1 MRGEVGR
8 IVGEATPY
16 EFTFQIYNPLEV
28 KKGDFIKV
36 WNDADGWFAAYVSE
50 IKAISKSEERDGSEI
65 YLAKAVVL
73 GKREGRSVKLPK
85 TPFVPGDRVFKAEE
99 DFVAEC
105 LGFDED
111 GIYIGYLGDTKVR
124 VTLNPNTVVQ
134 KHVCILA
141 KTGSGKSYTAAVI
154 IEELLERD
162 VALLI
167 IDPHGEYE
175 SLKYPNDD
183 PALEEFGVKP
193 KGYADKVR
201 VFVPPK
207 SPLSE
212 KADGILRLDGVNL
225 SAEEIIEMG
234 EIKKS
239 STQAAIYQLLREMR
253 GRTYTIQDLIDEAEQ
268 LSGNLKA
275 EVIGALTKI
284 EETELFSENPT
295 PIHVLMQKGKAVI
308 LNLAGIDPVHQDI
321 IVAKVC
327 REVFELRKRGEIDP
341 GMIVIDEAHNFAPE
355 RGIDRSVSSS
365 VLRTIAS
372 EGRKFGLGLM
382 IISQRPARVD
392 KNILSQCNT
401 QIILRVTN
409 PNDINSIKKGVE
421 GITSEMVE
429 EIKRLPVGHALVIT
443 PDLERPV
450 IVRIRTRKSRHK
462 EAEVI
467 VQTSKSSKKSGKKED
482 KKFEKQD
489 RGKGGAGLF
498 KKLFGGR

>member
-1 MRGEVGR
+1 MRGEVGK

-16 EFTFQIYNPLEV
+16 EFSFQIYNPLEV
-28 KKGDFIKV
+28 KKGDFVKV

-50 IKAISKSEERDGSEI
+50 IKAVSKSDERDGSET

-73 GKREGRSVKLPK
+73 GKRSGKSIVLPK
-85 TPFVPGDRVFKAEE
+85 SPFVPGDRVFKAEE

-105 LGFDED
+105 LGFYED
-111 GIYIGYLGDTKVR
+111 GVYLGYLGDTKIK
-124 VTLNPNTVVQ
+124 VTLNPNTLVQ

-154 IEELLERD
+154 IEELLEKD

-183 PALEEFGVKP
+183 ESLEEFGLKP
-193 KGYADKVR
+193 KGYADKVKM
-201 VFVPPK
+201 FVPPK
-207 SPLSE
+207 SPLAD
-212 KADGILRLDGVNL
+212 KADGILRLDGINL

-234 EIKKS
+234 EIRKS
-239 STQAAIYQLLREMR
+239 SAQAAIYQLIREMR
-253 GRTYTIQDLIDEAEQ
+253 GRTYTIQDLIYEAEQ

-275 EVIGALTKI
+275 EIIGALTKI
-284 EETELFSENPT
+284 EETDLFSENPT
-295 PIHVLMQKGKAVI
+295 PIEVLMQKGKAVI
-308 LNLAGIDPVHQDI
+308 LNLAGIDPIHQDI

-327 REVFELRKRGEIDP
+327 REIFEMRKRGEIDP
-341 GMIVIDEAHNFAPE
+341 GMIVVDEAHNFVPE
-355 RGIDRSVSSS
+355 KGIDKSVSSS

-372 EGRKFGLGLM
+372 EGRKFALGLM
-382 IISQRPARVD
+382 IISQRPARID
-392 KNILSQCNT
+392 KNVLSQCNT

-409 PNDINSIKKGVE
+409 PNDINSIKRGVE

-429 EIKRLPVGHALVIT
+429 EIKRLPVGQALVIT

-450 IVRIRTRKSRHK
+450 IVRVRTRKSKHK
-462 EAEVI
+462 EAEEIIKVE
-467 VQTSKSSKKSGKKED
+467 KKKARKEEKKRDTPKKEV
-482 KKFEKQD
+482 KEK
-489 RGKGGAGLF
+489 KGGFF
-498 KKLFGGR
+498 KKLFGGD